1 MKVKDIFPV
10 VILLVLISSAVCAED
25 DAFSRLLKAKT
36 LKCHL
41 GKGAFAEWKN
51 GKVEI
56 EISRWSKSP
65 ETSNSIFDSIDL
77 KAGKAR
83 IIGNQG
89 ATDVIALATPT
100 GLTFIEETPAGNINI
115 TTVFAKYND
124 ASNDFTFVHS
134 RHLMLFGEPLPS
146 QYYGVCKSLE

>member
-1 MKVKDIFPV
+1 MRIKGIFPL
-10 VILLVLISSAVCAED
+10 VISLLLISSVVSAED
-25 DAFSRLLKAKT
+25 DVFSKLVKART
-36 LKCHL
+36 IRCHL

-65 ETSNSIFDSIDL
+65 EACILIFDSIDL

-89 ATDVIALATPT
+89 ARDVIALATPT
-100 GLTFIEETPAGNINI
+100 GITFIEKTPAGNINV

-124 ASNDFTFVHS
+124 GSGDFTFVHS
-134 RHLMLFGEPLPS
+134 RHLMLIEGPLPS
-146 QYYGVCKSLE
+146 QYYGVCEILE